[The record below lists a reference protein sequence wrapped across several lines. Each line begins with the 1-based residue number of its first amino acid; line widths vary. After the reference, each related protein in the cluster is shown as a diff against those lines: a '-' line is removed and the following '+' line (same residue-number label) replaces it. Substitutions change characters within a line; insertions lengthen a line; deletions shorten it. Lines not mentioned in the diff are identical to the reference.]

1 MPSILVPLQVFI
13 LKGVSASGEWRVAS
27 GEKDLGGGVTPLS
40 RVFWEKRLQAV
51 ENKGQELLKKGK
63 EAASD

>member
-1 MPSILVPLQVFI
+1 MDQVPP
-13 LKGVSASGEWRVAS
+13 
-27 GEKDLGGGVTPLS
+27 T

-51 ENKGQELLKKGK
+51 ENKGGELKKKNK